1 MDKTFMTSERDRVI
15 IYTDGGCEPNPGT
28 GGWGVVLRYKEHA
41 KELSGGELDTTN
53 NRMELTAAIEGL
65 SALSRKCK
73 VIVVTDSEYVKRG
86 ITEWMPAWK
95 RRGWVRKGG
104 VLKNLDLWQRL
115 DVLTQKHQ
123 IEWRWV
129 KGHAGNELNERCDI
143 LAKEMIQKISPT
155 SQVRKP

>member
-1 MDKTFMTSERDRVI
+1 MTSAKNKVL
-15 IYTDGGCEPNPGT
+15 IYTDGGCEPNPGI
-28 GGWGVVLRYKEHA
+28 GGWGVVLLYNEHT
-41 KELSGGELDTTN
+41 KELSGGEPDTTN

-65 SALSRKCK
+65 SALSRKCE
-73 VIVVTDSEYVKRG
+73 VVLVTDSEYVKRG

-104 VLKNLDLWQRL
+104 ELKNIDLWKQL
-115 DVLTQKHQ
+115 DVLTQKHT

-143 LAKEMIQKISPT
+143 LAKEMIHKIFKA
-155 SQVRKP
+155 SQARKP